1 MTQEEKAKAYD
12 KAVKKAEILYKVSEP
27 MSSCNVII
35 ETIFPELAE
44 SKDEQIRK
52 GLIALLKFGLEDC
65 NAIAPGYNITK
76 EEAITWLENQNEHKN
91 SVVDFKAKD
100 WYVSKV
106 DDKIHNIYHS
116 VDKVKSKFHEGDWIV
131 GANNVCK
138 IISLN
143 NELNC
148 YIAVTTNNEEV
159 KIPYYFD
166 DEQGHMCSYHLWSI
180 EDAKEGDVLANDY
193 HILILKELAYDWSSN
208 GTPNS
213 VKAYCDI
220 KPNGSFEIGKDN
232 WCFCGTLHIHPATK
246 EQRDLL
252 FQKMKEEGYE
262 WDAEKKEIN

>member
-65 NAIAPGYNITK
+65 SAIAPGYNITK

-100 WYVSKV
+100 WYVSKI
-106 DDKIHNIYHS
+106 DGKIHNIYHS

-180 EDAKEGDVLANDY
+180 EDAKDGDVLASGEIIFIFNKIHGVWIDC
-193 HILILKELAYDWSSN
+193 HCSLHRD
-208 GTPNS
+208 
-213 VKAYCDI
+213 
-220 KPNGSFEIGKDN
+220 GSFYEEDYGLMNIKYGKEVY
-232 WCFCGTLHIHPATK
+232 PANK

-252 FQKMKEEGYE
+252 FKKMNEAGHE